1 MSAHISC
8 VRSASRVP
16 FPNQILRH
24 AQDERNSCSGHCDEG
39 GSPCAIIR
47 CMITKFGVLYAGC
60 VDMDDIGYAG
70 TPANERW
77 LSDDQLRTVFD
88 KSEAFAVTMDRLGY
102 DTLWGAEHHF
112 QREGYECIPNL
123 LMLFVHL
130 AHVTEKLKFGC
141 GFNINPMWHPLR
153 LAEDY
158 ATADIL
164 TNGRVRFG
172 IGRGYH
178 SREVEV
184 FGNPI
189 IDQDA
194 NRELFEEQVEVMFK
208 AFNERAFS
216 HHGKHYDIPPRV
228 PYRGYELEEI
238 TLVPRPVNPV
248 EWWQPVVSAS
258 ERGLN
263 FMAKYGIK
271 GVIGGGAAPGGAAD
285 QVVQRWQEVQAQHGR
300 ELELGGDLV
309 ISFSVYIAD
318 SEQQAL
324 DESRLWA
331 EERVKMFGPLGF
343 VRGLSDEQV
352 DAINSND
359 RDRLMSA
366 DLPTIE
372 GDLESGGFFAG
383 PAEMVTEKLMEVQER
398 YPGLEEV
405 NLGITGM
412 GMPESATLEQ
422 MHRFA
427 EGVMPHFSTS

>member
-1 MSAHISC
+1 
-8 VRSASRVP
+8 
-16 FPNQILRH
+16 
-24 AQDERNSCSGHCDEG
+24 
-39 GSPCAIIR
+39 
-47 CMITKFGVLYAGC
+47 MITKFGVLYAGC

-70 TPANERW
+70 MPANERW
-77 LSDDQLRTVFD
+77 MSDDQLRTVFD
-88 KSEAFAVTMDRLGY
+88 KSESFALTMDRLGY
-102 DTLWGAEHHF
+102 DTFWGAEHHF
-112 QREGYECIPNL
+112 QREGYECVPNL
-123 LMLFVHL
+123 LLLFVHL
-130 AHVTEKLKFGC
+130 AHLTENLRFGC
-141 GFNINPMWHPLR
+141 GFNITPMWHPLR

-194 NRELFEEQVEVMFK
+194 NRELFEEQVEVIFK

-216 HHGKHYDIPPRV
+216 HHGKNYDIPPRV

-238 TLVPRPVNPV
+238 TMVPKPPRLV

-271 GVIGGGAAPGGAAD
+271 GMIGGGAAPGGAAD
-285 QVVQRWQEVQAQHGR
+285 QVVRKWQEVQSQHGR

-318 SEQQAL
+318 SEKQAL
-324 DESRLWA
+324 EESRLWA

-343 VRGLSDEQV
+343 VRGLSDEQI
-352 DAINSND
+352 DAINSSD
-359 RDRLMSA
+359 RSRLMSA
-366 DLPTIE
+366 GLPTIE
-372 GDLESGGFFAG
+372 DDLESGGFFAG
-383 PAEMVTEKLMEVQER
+383 PAELVTEKLMEVQER

-405 NLGITGM
+405 NIGITGM

-422 MHRFA
+422 MYRFA
-427 EGVMPHFSTS
+427 EGVMPHFGGN

>member
-1 MSAHISC
+1 
-8 VRSASRVP
+8 
-16 FPNQILRH
+16 
-24 AQDERNSCSGHCDEG
+24 
-39 GSPCAIIR
+39 
-47 CMITKFGVLYAGC
+47 MINKFGVLYAGC

-77 LSDDQLRTVFD
+77 LPDDQLASVFK
-88 KSEAFAVTMDRLGY
+88 KSESFAKTMDNLGF
-102 DTLWGAEHHF
+102 DTFWGAEHHF

-130 AHVTEKLKFGC
+130 AHLTKDLRFGC

-158 ATADIL
+158 ATADIV

-194 NRELFEEQVEVMFK
+194 NRELFEEQVEVMWK
-208 AFNERAFS
+208 AFNEPAFS
-216 HHGKHYDIPPRV
+216 HHGKHYEIPPRV

-238 TLVPRPVNPV
+238 TLVPRPKYPV

-271 GVIGGGAAPGGAAD
+271 GMIGGGAAPGGASD
-285 QVVQRWQEVQAQHGR
+285 VVVHKWQEVQAEHGR
-300 ELELGGDLV
+300 ELELGGDLI

-318 SEQQAL
+318 TPEQAIE
-324 DESRLWA
+324 ESRLWA

-343 VRGLSDEQV
+343 VRGLSDAQV
-352 DAINSND
+352 SAINSND
-359 RDRLMSA
+359 PAQLIAS

-372 GDLESGGFFAG
+372 GDVESGGFFAG
-383 PAEMVTEKLMEVQER
+383 PADLVTEKLLAIQDR

-405 NLGITGM
+405 NIGITGM

-427 EGVMPHFSTS
+427 EGVMPHFNGNR

>member
-1 MSAHISC
+1 
-8 VRSASRVP
+8 
-16 FPNQILRH
+16 
-24 AQDERNSCSGHCDEG
+24 
-39 GSPCAIIR
+39 
-47 CMITKFGVLYAGC
+47 MITKFGILYAGC
-60 VDMDDIGYAG
+60 VDMEDIGYDG

-77 LSDDQLRTVFD
+77 LPNEQLATVFD
-88 KSEAFAVTMDRLGY
+88 KTAAFATTMDELGF

-130 AHVTEKLKFGC
+130 AHLTQNLRFGC

-178 SREVEV
+178 TREVET
-184 FGNPI
+184 FGSPMLN
-189 IDQDA
+189 QDT
-194 NRELFEEQVEVMFK
+194 NRELFEEQVEVMYK
-208 AFNERAFS
+208 AFNKQSFS
-216 HHGKHYDIPPRV
+216 HHGIHYDIPPRV

-238 TLVPRPVNPV
+238 TLVPQPINPV

-263 FMAKYGIK
+263 FMARYGIK
-271 GVIGGGAAPGGAAD
+271 GMIGGGAAPGGASD
-285 QVVQRWQEVQAQHGR
+285 DVVRKWQEVQARHGR
-300 ELELGGDLV
+300 DLDLGGDL
-309 ISFSVYIAD
+309 IIAYTVYIAD
-318 SEQQAL
+318 STKQAIE
-324 DESRLWA
+324 ESRLWA
-331 EERVKMFGPLGF
+331 EERIKMFGPLGF
-343 VRGLSDEQV
+343 VRGLSQDQI

-359 RDRLMSA
+359 RSQLTSA
-366 DLPTIE
+366 NLPRIE
-372 GDLESGGFFAG
+372 DDVTSGGFFAG
-383 PAEMVTEKLMEVQER
+383 PSDLVTEKLLAVQEH

-405 NLGITGM
+405 NIGITGM
-412 GMPESATLEQ
+412 GMPESATIEQ

-427 EGVMPHFSTS
+427 EEVMPHFQ

>member
-1 MSAHISC
+1 
-8 VRSASRVP
+8 
-16 FPNQILRH
+16 
-24 AQDERNSCSGHCDEG
+24 
-39 GSPCAIIR
+39 
-47 CMITKFGVLYAGC
+47 MITKFGVLYAGC
-60 VDMDDIGYAG
+60 VDMDNIGYAG

-77 LSDDQLRTVFD
+77 LPDEQLASVFD
-88 KSEAFAVTMDRLGY
+88 KSASFAKTMDELGF
-102 DTLWGAEHHF
+102 DTFWGAEHHF

-130 AHVTEKLKFGC
+130 AHLTKDLRFGC

-164 TNGRVRFG
+164 TDGRVRFG
-172 IGRGYH
+172 IGSGYH

-194 NRELFEEQVEVMFK
+194 NRELFEEQVEVMYK

-216 HHGKHYDIPPRV
+216 HHGKHYDIPPAV
-228 PYRGYELEEI
+228 PYRGYELEDI
-238 TLVPRPVNPV
+238 TLVPRPKYPV

-271 GVIGGGAAPGGAAD
+271 GMIGGGAAPGGASD
-285 QVVQRWQEVQAQHGR
+285 VVVHKWQEVQAEHGR
-300 ELELGGDLV
+300 DLELGGNLI

-318 SEQQAL
+318 TAEQAIE
-324 DESRLWA
+324 ESRLWA

-352 DAINSND
+352 AAINSND
-359 RDRLMSA
+359 PSPTPDRKPTQLSTKTPNPA
-366 DLPTIE
+366 DSSPAPPT
-372 GDLESGGFFAG
+372 S
-383 PAEMVTEKLMEVQER
+383 
-398 YPGLEEV
+398 
-405 NLGITGM
+405 
-412 GMPESATLEQ
+412 
-422 MHRFA
+422 
-427 EGVMPHFSTS
+427 

>member
-1 MSAHISC
+1 
-8 VRSASRVP
+8 
-16 FPNQILRH
+16 
-24 AQDERNSCSGHCDEG
+24 
-39 GSPCAIIR
+39 
-47 CMITKFGVLYAGC
+47 MITKFGVLYAGC

-70 TPANERW
+70 TTANDRW
-77 LSDDQLRTVFD
+77 LPDDQLATVFD
-88 KSEAFAVTMDRLGY
+88 KSTSFATTMDELGF

-130 AHVTEKLKFGC
+130 AHLTKNLRFGC

-178 SREVEV
+178 SREVET

-194 NRELFEEQVEVMFK
+194 NRELFEEQVEVMYK
-208 AFNERAFS
+208 AFNERSFS
-216 HHGKHYDIPPRV
+216 HHGKHYDIPPAV

-238 TLVPRPVNPV
+238 TLVPRPKNPV

-271 GVIGGGAAPGGAAD
+271 GMIGGGAAPGGAAD
-285 QVVQRWQEVQAQHGR
+285 QVVQKWQEVQAQHGR
-300 ELELGGDLV
+300 DLELGGDLV
-309 ISFSVYIAD
+309 ISYTVYIAD
-318 SEQQAL
+318 STEQAIA
-324 DESRLWA
+324 ESKLWA
-331 EERVKMFGPLGF
+331 EERIKMFGPLGF
-343 VRGLSDEQV
+343 VRGLSDQQV
-352 DAINSND
+352 AAINSND
-359 RDRLMSA
+359 PAQLLTA

-372 GDLESGGFFAG
+372 ADVASGGFFAG
-383 PAEMVTEKLMEVQER
+383 PADLVTEKLLEVQDH

-405 NLGITGM
+405 NIGITGM

-427 EGVMPHFSTS
+427 EGVMPHFNRHRITPGKAGSQDGPF